1 MRVAR
6 RHSHSHPDQRRRIN
20 DGNINEGRQTMYI
33 SDMATATQYIG
44 RIPLQCQVEIEP
56 IPHFF

>member
-20 DGNINEGRQTMYI
+20 DGDINEGRQTMYS
-33 SDMATATQYIG
+33 SDMTTATPYIG
-44 RIPLQCQVEIEP
+44 PILQSQEETVP